1 MKTTKNIEDFTK
13 YIIKEAC
20 VEKPSDD
27 FVNKVMNNIN
37 LKSNQLYV
45 NKYKPLISKLGWSL
59 IFATFILFN
68 IYFWSKKFNQ
78 SSFLENVDLSFLT
91 HFNFIDIF
99 NEISIPSAFSIV
111 FMFFTVMFLIQ
122 LAFIKRFFEKRY
134 N

>member
-45 NKYKPLISKLGWSL
+45 NRYKPLISKLGWSL